1 MKRKSNE
8 RKPPDLRRHLNK
20 GKIDVDQI
28 KEEYKL
34 GKPLIET
41 LTIEV
46 DRSEKNADFEASL
59 FYLFSCTV
67 MILLEVD
74 MTLHRNFMPVFVVD
88 KALIMR
94 AYLCFNCC
102 IITK

>member
-1 MKRKSNE
+1 MKKSNE

-20 GKIDVDQI
+20 GKIDVNQI

-46 DRSEKNADFEASL
+46 DRSEKSADVEVGVMCSRFLL
-59 FYLFSCTV
+59 F
-67 MILLEVD
+67 ILD
-74 MTLHRNFMPVFVVD
+74 TGSG
-88 KALIMR
+88 
-94 AYLCFNCC
+94 
-102 IITK
+102 

>member
-20 GKIDVDQI
+20 GKIDVNQI

-46 DRSEKNADFEASL
+46 DRNEKSADVEVGLINFLLIILGVGTWTCVSTLNCL
-59 FYLFSCTV
+59 F
-67 MILLEVD
+67 
-74 MTLHRNFMPVFVVD
+74 
-88 KALIMR
+88 
-94 AYLCFNCC
+94 
-102 IITK
+102 

>member
-1 MKRKSNE
+1 MKKSNE

-20 GKIDVDQI
+20 GKIDVNQI

-46 DRSEKNADFEASL
+46 DRSEKSADVEVGVMCSSFLL
-59 FYLFSCTV
+59 F
-67 MILLEVD
+67 IL
-74 MTLHRNFMPVFVVD
+74 D
-88 KALIMR
+88 KGSG
-94 AYLCFNCC
+94 
-102 IITK
+102 